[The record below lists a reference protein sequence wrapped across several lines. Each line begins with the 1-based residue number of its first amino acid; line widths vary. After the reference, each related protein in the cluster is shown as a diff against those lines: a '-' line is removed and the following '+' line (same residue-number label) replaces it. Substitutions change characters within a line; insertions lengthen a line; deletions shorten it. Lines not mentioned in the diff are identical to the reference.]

1 MINENTTE
9 INDAQTEEIEIE
21 AGFGG
26 GHHRNDAHRGNV
38 NHGGHKHHEGC
49 GNHEGHKHH
58 AGHGIHR
65 GHSHHEGH
73 GNHGGCAE
81 HGNHGCGS
89 ADMQNQDGDE
99 SNNLSRLF
107 QKCTHL
113 MQHRKGHMQGRGQIL
128 ITLLKQGELTQRE
141 LMDDADVRSS
151 SISELMGKM
160 ESDGLISREKDE
172 NDKRNL
178 RIALTEK
185 GQAEAQ
191 AQLESRRQS
200 SRDLFQT
207 LNEEEKGQL
216 ENILGKL
223 LDSWKQDGMH
233 EGRGRCCKGHH
244 KKHGEMQDEATS
256 LTESTDV

>member
-1 MINENTTE
+1 MNNENTTE
-9 INDAQTEEIEIE
+9 INDAQTEEKSTQGICPLCPKQCRMNQPGCGKGRAYAQIQGVEIV
-21 AGFGG
+21 AGFG
-26 GHHRNDAHRGNV
+26 
-38 NHGGHKHHEGC
+38 GGHKHHEGC

-73 GNHGGCAE
+73 GNHG
-81 HGNHGCGS
+81 CGS
-89 ADMQNQDGDE
+89 ADMQPQDGDG

-113 MQHRKGHMQGRGQIL
+113 AQHRKGHMHGRGHIL

-160 ESDGLISREKDE
+160 EADGLISREKDE

-178 RIALTEK
+178 RISLTEK
-185 GQAEAQ
+185 GRAEAQ
-191 AQLESRRQS
+191 AQLESRKQS

-207 LNEEEKGQL
+207 LNEEEKAQL

-233 EGRGRCCKGHH
+233 EGRGRCCKGQHR
-244 KKHGEMQDEATS
+244 E
-256 LTESTDV
+256 